1 VLGRG
6 DPDLSP
12 AEIAL
17 MEEFGES
24 SALMV
29 PLISRERVI
38 GVLELTHREKRR
50 DYSAEETAT
59 VVSICRFAA
68 LAIDNAELYEGI
80 KGMHLSNLKAL
91 SSALNAK
98 DYYTLGHAARVAA
111 YMALL
116 GKELGWS
123 DDLLRDVE
131 EAAYLHDIGK
141 IGVPDRVLLKPSGL
155 NAHEWELMRQHPIF
169 SAEIIRPL
177 FEEALVAGVRHHHER
192 WDGDG
197 YPDGLAGEAIPSV
210 ARAMCV
216 ADSYDAMSFRR
227 PYRQGLTDEECLEEL
242 ERCSDVQFDP
252 EMVAAFRRVLDHVA
266 QGRRGTA
273 DVARRAAAALTATEC
288 LAVREHL
295 DELSPDYA
303 SMVAKLR
310 DARDGP
316 GPARSLTVYARQGRR
331 TLVLADSDTGSPE
344 APRLGDEIVSD
355 DELVEA
361 FAGREL
367 PANVLSVDQ
376 WGVWISGVAPV
387 LDVDG
392 SVVAVVSAD
401 IPATEGFTEVEGLR
415 SNVAQTFASM
425 LHTAAVQSGRS
436 ELEAITD
443 GLTGLYNHRYFHERL
458 GEEMERCQDEGTSIA
473 LLFCDLDNFRA
484 FNDLHGHG
492 SGDKALRA
500 VARVLE
506 GSVRHVDLVA
516 RYGGEEFAAILID
529 TAEEGALE
537 VAERVRAGI
546 TRTQFGAGADTLSI
560 SIGVAT
566 CPQDATFKDELVDKA
581 DWAMYLAKRRGRNK
595 VMTFGDEHGGET
607 PEQAAVVRP
616 DHVAAMGELVAARE
630 AFRQRRRSTVA
641 QIALGVARVTGVAA
655 EDVHAAVSAA
665 EAGGGADTPAG
676 KIVALT
682 ETYQALVTER
692 PYRAR
697 ISEAEALD
705 EFLTC
710 PALAEE
716 DELARAFEQ
725 VLAR

>member
-1 VLGRG
+1 
-6 DPDLSP
+6 
-12 AEIAL
+12 
-17 MEEFGES
+17 M
-24 SALMV
+24 
-29 PLISRERVI
+29 
-38 GVLELTHREKRR
+38 
-50 DYSAEETAT
+50 
-59 VVSICRFAA
+59 
-68 LAIDNAELYEGI
+68 
-80 KGMHLSNLKAL
+80 
-91 SSALNAK
+91 
-98 DYYTLGHAARVAA
+98 
-111 YMALL
+111 
-116 GKELGWS
+116 
-123 DDLLRDVE
+123 
-131 EAAYLHDIGK
+131 
-141 IGVPDRVLLKPSGL
+141 
-155 NAHEWELMRQHPIF
+155 
-169 SAEIIRPL
+169 
-177 FEEALVAGVRHHHER
+177 
-192 WDGDG
+192 
-197 YPDGLAGEAIPSV
+197 
-210 ARAMCV
+210 

-227 PYRQGLTDEECLEEL
+227 PYRQGLTGEECLEEL
-242 ERCSDVQFDP
+242 ERCSGVQFDP
-252 EMVAAFRRVLDHVA
+252 EMVTAFRGVLERIA
-266 QGRRGTA
+266 GRRRIAAG
-273 DVARRAAAALTATEC
+273 VAGRAAAALGPEEC
-288 LAVREHL
+288 LAVREHG
-295 DELSPDYA
+295 DERSPEHA
-303 SMVAKLR
+303 SIVERLR
-310 DARDGP
+310 GICASDMSARYVTLYG
-316 GPARSLTVYARQGRR
+316 RQGRR
-331 TLVLADSDTGSPE
+331 TVVLAASESGAPESPH
-344 APRLGDEIVSD
+344 LGDEVVTD

-361 FAGREL
+361 FAGREV
-367 PANVLSVDQ
+367 PANVLYVDQ

-387 LDVDG
+387 LDTDG

-401 IPATEGFTEVEGLR
+401 IPAAEGVTEVEGLR

-425 LHTAAVQSGRS
+425 LHTTAAQSGRS

-458 GEEMERCQDEGTSIA
+458 SEELERCQELGLSLA
-473 LLFCDLDNFRA
+473 LLFCDIDNFRV

-566 CPQDATFKDELVDKA
+566 CPKDATFKDELVDKA

-595 VMTFGDEHGGET
+595 VMTFGEEHGGET

-630 AFRQRRRSTVA
+630 AFRQRRRSSVA
-641 QIALGVARVTGVAA
+641 QIAIAVARVTGVAA

-665 EAGGGADTPAG
+665 EAGAAAADSPAG

-692 PYRAR
+692 PYRPR

-705 EFLTC
+705 ELRTC
-710 PALAEE
+710 PALKGE